1 MSLSPDMKAERLTY
15 DPEYV
20 MHMSAIR
27 GKADITNMPG
37 HCPHVTQIFAVQG
50 YCELPEG
57 RLIVVS
63 C

>member
-37 HCPHVTQIFAVQG
+37 HC
-50 YCELPEG
+50 
-57 RLIVVS
+57 RM
-63 C
+63 

>member
-20 MHMSAIR
+20 MHMSTIR

-37 HCPHVTQIFAVQG
+37 HCPHVTQIFAV
-50 YCELPEG
+50 CELPEG